1 MQRLVIIGYGDIA
14 ARAVPYL
21 RGRYRIYA
29 LVRNPERSAGLRC
42 QGVIPVAGDLD
53 RPESLGRLAGLAH
66 CILHFAPPQ
75 SHGVCD
81 QRTRHLLAALNRRP
95 SLPQR
100 LIYIST
106 SGVYGDCAGAPAA
119 ETRPIC
125 PVTPRAARRA
135 DAEAELRKWGRRRGV
150 AVSIL
155 RVPGIYAANR
165 LPLARLQAGT
175 PALRPEDDA
184 YTNHIHADDLAR
196 IAVAALRRGR
206 NGRIYNAADD
216 SALKMG
222 DWFDLVADHFGLA
235 RPERIDREEARRR
248 IAPELLSFMNESR
261 RLTNTR
267 IKDELRVR
275 LVWPTVQEGVKSG
288 T

>member
-29 LVRNPERSAGLRC
+29 LVRNPERSAGLRG

-75 SHGVCD
+75 NHGVCD

-106 SGVYGDCAGAPAA
+106 SGVYGDCGGAPAA

-206 NGRIYNAADD
+206 SGRVYNAADD

-222 DWFDLVADHFGLA
+222 DWFDLVADHFSLA
-235 RPERIDREEARRR
+235 RPERIGREEARQR
-248 IAPELLSFMNESR
+248 IAPGLLSFMNESR